1 MITLL
6 ILLNL
11 HSHWFS
17 WLTNPV
23 TTYVHLLIFSLS
35 TDLLKTL
42 CLWRTTKFT
51 SNCWSWSTIPLDID
65 MPRVDALLCASTSHA
80 LYRCPANSPA
90 RLLLQLHT
98 QGNQCWWNTHT
109 PLKNNMWAGQHLF
122 TLMKK
127 LSTSGQFSIIIPS
140 QSEAGLGITAFFGIR
155 EGGGEVAS
163 QRTTTATCQSSN
175 QLPRHPSHTK
185 GRLSTWFWL
194 HKWKNTDK
202 EISLGVC
209 LSD

>member
-1 MITLL
+1 MITSL

-23 TTYVHLLIFSLS
+23 TTYVHLLIFNLS

-42 CLWRTTKFT
+42 CLWLTTEFT

-65 MPRVDALLCASTSHA
+65 MPRVDALFCASTSYA

-109 PLKNNMWAGQHLF
+109 SLKNNMLAGQHLF
-122 TLMKK
+122 NLMKK
-127 LSTSGQFSIIIPS
+127 LSTSDQFSIIILL
-140 QSEAGLGITAFFGIR
+140 GLKLPPFFGIR
-155 EGGGEVAS
+155 GEKLLPKKTA
-163 QRTTTATCQSSN
+163 TATCQGSN
-175 QLPRHPSHTK
+175 RLPHHPLCTK
-185 GRLSTWFWL
+185 GDFRHDFDYTNERTQI
-194 HKWKNTDK
+194 K
-202 EISLGVC
+202 C
-209 LSD
+209 LFAGCE

>member
-1 MITLL
+1 MITSL

-23 TTYVHLLIFSLS
+23 TTYVHLLIFNLS

-42 CLWRTTKFT
+42 CLWLTTKFT
-51 SNCWSWSTIPLDID
+51 SICWSWSTIPLDID
-65 MPRVDALLCASTSHA
+65 MPRVDALLHASTSYA

-109 PLKNNMWAGQHLF
+109 SLKNNMLAFVHAHEKVVNIRPVLHNY
-122 TLMKK
+122 
-127 LSTSGQFSIIIPS
+127 PS
-140 QSEAGLGITAFFGIR
+140 QLEAGLGITTSFGIR
-155 EGGGEVAS
+155 RGVVF
-163 QRTTTATCQSSN
+163 QRTATATCQSSN
-175 QLPRHPSHTK
+175 QLPRHLSYTK

-194 HKWKNTDK
+194 HKWKSTNK
-202 EISLGVC
+202 EISLGVW